1 MLALVALEPEADEQR
16 RGRQDCCVPRVA
28 PVSAPHLHP
37 AEWHPHLMPWHQ
49 VTMLCNSCLH
59 LLTRKW
65 NQVTVQF
72 LLRPVNKKMKPGHS
86 ALQFLLTP
94 VNKKMESSHN
104 ALQFLLTP
112 VNKKMAPVHNGNADY
127 VFCMLCNS
135 CLHLST
141 RRQHQVAHNDL
152 RFLLTSGHNYLQFLL
167 TAANK
172 KTAPHHNA
180 LQLLLM
186 LVNKKMEPGYKHN
199 ALQFLL
205 TTVNKKWHQ
214 VTMLCNSCLHLLL
227 C

>member
-112 VNKKMAPVHNGNADY
+112 VIKKMAPAHNGNADY